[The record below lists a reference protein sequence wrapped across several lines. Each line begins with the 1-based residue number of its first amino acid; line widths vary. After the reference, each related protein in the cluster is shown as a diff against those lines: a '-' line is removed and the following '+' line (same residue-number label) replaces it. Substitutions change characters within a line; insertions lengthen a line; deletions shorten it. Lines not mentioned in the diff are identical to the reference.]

1 MLSNCYQK
9 FYTNQIHSSSLL
21 YQLSTM
27 WKSQVLCDAVIRSGS
42 TVIKA
47 HRVILVAACPMLQSM
62 EKSSIGSHLEV
73 RLASDIAAD
82 SINTFLQYLYE
93 GFMMLTEENCKE
105 VEKIARL
112 LQVDSVIK
120 CCADF
125 SKCVSLKTGTGNF
138 SNEQYRY
145 TFHDMIEFRHVRSSD
160 LQKTVQ
166 DKLKRPST
174 DFLRAGSPS
183 TKRPKHFRMG
193 SPSDI
198 SVIADRLSMAQSYAQ
213 QEKQVNHSG
222 AVNSSQRSNGSSQK
236 QPVFPVEIVEDSIEL
251 VQTEVNPDTNTISV
265 DEAVSVGIASQ
276 IDNSSDL
283 QVIDISKDKSNH
295 PSASNNSAAHSHHP
309 HDSITVN
316 PLENFANTDGALSNL
331 RDSSFPPPLTSH
343 RTLSTSSSRQTEDV
357 PTLRRSKATERPPDS
372 LPLQAMQ
379 HLTRSSNSSL
389 VPSSPVQSS
398 QDIQGGRSMFTTSVT
413 SERGSK
419 SGRAGASQTN
429 DGRKEKSSLQ
439 GEPDL
444 SIVKSE
450 TMDNDSTP
458 GGLEMYVDSLDEPHD
473 TGQRDSEADDTE
485 GDVTGDWNKEDLSME
500 GNITGD
506 QTMWVDPNFK
516 EHGWISTPHRATEV
530 LTQLAMYAAPPSGG
544 LTPIEPPPLSV
555 YVTPP
560 NGGSSRRKKKKHY
573 EPVIDFKESVIG
585 KEDDKSLDDSVS
597 ADGELMSASSLVST
611 MTENEFAQLSSMI
624 PSFSDVSVHCTE
636 SLQGKQKN
644 CVLCKYLGRKTNE
657 GLLKVRTRA
666 KCNACDTPLCKG
678 PPRNCFRDFH
688 ELYKKFKFPD
698 LKWSHASVYQYPG
711 RGANARFIIT
721 PDVNDSLPP
730 Q

>member
-516 EHGWISTPHRATEV
+516 GCSMKKAKKQNTVIGLGIPNESLHFLSVIHGCKKLCAYCLSNKIRTKAGWFIYTKFKCNYCNVPLCQGRSGRLCHLLYHKHMAENFEDTIEEKEEMKPLPDHLLYQKTENFV
-530 LTQLAMYAAPPSGG
+530 DPEGGLPDQEQLATRRKHPRKGRVPPIQFTPDSNNEQIDLESGNEEDDDLLG
-544 LTPIEPPPLSV
+544 PFLYDETGIEPE
-555 YVTPP
+555 
-560 NGGSSRRKKKKHY
+560 GS
-573 EPVIDFKESVIG
+573 G
-585 KEDDKSLDDSVS
+585 KP
-597 ADGELMSASSLVST
+597 
-611 MTENEFAQLSSMI
+611 I
-624 PSFSDVSVHCTE
+624 
-636 SLQGKQKN
+636 
-644 CVLCKYLGRKTNE
+644 
-657 GLLKVRTRA
+657 
-666 KCNACDTPLCKG
+666 
-678 PPRNCFRDFH
+678 
-688 ELYKKFKFPD
+688 
-698 LKWSHASVYQYPG
+698 
-711 RGANARFIIT
+711 
-721 PDVNDSLPP
+721 
-730 Q
+730 

>member
-516 EHGWISTPHRATEV
+516 GKNENDWGEAGIESESSDSFPGHYLKRLPGSKKRACVYCSMRNTKHKLGWPVKSHYVCSECDVALCRAGQACFQGYHKLRSCNPE
-530 LTQLAMYAAPPSGG
+530 
-544 LTPIEPPPLSV
+544 LS
-555 YVTPP
+555 
-560 NGGSSRRKKKKHY
+560 
-573 EPVIDFKESVIG
+573 
-585 KEDDKSLDDSVS
+585 
-597 ADGELMSASSLVST
+597 
-611 MTENEFAQLSSMI
+611 
-624 PSFSDVSVHCTE
+624 
-636 SLQGKQKN
+636 
-644 CVLCKYLGRKTNE
+644 
-657 GLLKVRTRA
+657 
-666 KCNACDTPLCKG
+666 
-678 PPRNCFRDFH
+678 H
-688 ELYKKFKFPD
+688 ED
-698 LKWSHASVYQYPG
+698 LKRKYKYG
-711 RGANARFIIT
+711 NFT
-721 PDVNDSLPP
+721 F
-730 Q
+730 